1 MTRARTSGACARC
14 ASRTPRASEGSKPAT
29 PEMEDSNGTRRPRR
43 NLILAVALFLAV
55 LLGLELWSEREGSLT
70 LPPDEGESVEESF

>member
-1 MTRARTSGACARC
+1 
-14 ASRTPRASEGSKPAT
+14 
-29 PEMEDSNGTRRPRR
+29 MEDSNGTRRPRR